1 MPTHNADNADAYK
14 ALARRWI
21 ATVNVVTAL
30 KDPAKTVA
38 DGENSSASPEIDGFT
53 ATAFLTVSINPP
65 IILVSATS
73 NSSAATVLR
82 QSQAFAVNL
91 LRPEQVELA
100 GSFAKPQAERA
111 SLWQTLPWTADAA
124 GVPILAAT
132 AGAFSATVREI
143 VDAGDHVL
151 VLGDVT
157 AIHIDDGAEETLV
170 YHNRAYGT
178 VQKF

>member
-1 MPTHNADNADAYK
+1 MPTHTFDNTDAYK

-30 KDPAKTVA
+30 SDPAKAANDT
-38 DGENSSASPEIDGFT
+38 ASPTMDGFT

-73 NSSAATVLR
+73 SSSAATVLQ
-82 QSQAFAVNL
+82 QSQAFAVNM
-91 LRPEQVELA
+91 LRPDQVEVA
-100 GSFAKPQAERA
+100 NGFAKPQSERA
-111 SLWQTLPWTADAA
+111 SLWQTLPWAADAA
-124 GVPILAAT
+124 GVPILAGS
-132 AGAFSATVREI
+132 AGAFSATVRQI
-143 VDAGDHVL
+143 IDAGDHVL

-157 AIHIDDGAEETLV
+157 AIHVHDGNEETLV